1 MSLAQCWQSNR
12 MANLAIG
19 LAAFILCSSFSHAAT
34 LYVDSKLDRDFTK
47 TYSVMNRNSKGTDG
61 EAYRTIGAAAQVAKA
76 ADVVLIRGGTYNSSE
91 SADENDILWP
101 KQSGAPGSPIVF
113 KAYEKE
119 EVVLGEG
126 SEKYPEENNLSIAR
140 GVVTLKNV
148 SYITIEGLSF
158 KKVAGWIFARGCHHL
173 IFRNCV
179 FEDALHGAKGT
190 AHFIE
195 CSDCRILGCSFRS
208 ASFDSLA
215 IEKCERMVVEAC
227 TFESAA
233 HALLAIRASSFNVI
247 RNCSFS
253 NPYFERQR
261 AEKLVEVYDLKLD
274 RRNPANPSYIEVP
287 SYNSTK
293 RNLFENNHFGYHPFR
308 PNRAAQPSAIQ
319 YSGQQGIIRR
329 NVFANPSGKQ
339 LAANGTGPQAG
350 GIGLNVRWGGSWDGW
365 KIKADGTG
373 VWWGEGHEAGYV
385 THNRIYNN
393 VFFGYDQGCITLPP
407 ENAVAKILDPPPMS
421 EQNPPR
427 QYSEKFAFE
436 DNRFVN
442 NIIAPGRYQSHFKW
456 KWQQMLSGKPVAV
469 VAFGLLGKFDFRNND
484 FYGTDDGGV
493 PLIYFHQL
501 PSTRTQPEIVV
512 PASQVSGDLARSF
525 SNNLSRAPRFANA
538 DAGDFHLSEQS
549 PLIDAGAF
557 LTTTV
562 GSRERSTEIRLRDAG
577 YFYDGFGI
585 EGEVGD
591 LIQLQGQAETA
602 RITKIDLATGNITL
616 DRPLSCSDGQ
626 GVALAYSGK
635 APDIGAFERGQSTTI
650 GAHVPALAVK

>member
-1 MSLAQCWQSNR
+1 MSLAQSQQSNR
-12 MANLAIG
+12 RAGAAIG
-19 LAAFILCSSFSHAAT
+19 LVIFIVSSSFSHATT
-34 LYVDSKLDRDFTK
+34 LYIDSKLDREFTR
-47 TYSVMNRNSKGTDG
+47 TYSVTNRNSRGADG
-61 EAYRTIGAAAQVAKA
+61 EAYKTIGAAAQVAKA
-76 ADVVLIRGGTYNSSE
+76 GDVVLIRGGTYNSSE
-91 SADENDILWP
+91 SANQNDILWP
-101 KQSGAPGSPIVF
+101 RHSGTQGRPITF

-140 GVVTLKNV
+140 AVLTLKDV

-173 IFRNCV
+173 TFRNCV

-195 CSDCRILGCSFRS
+195 CSDCRIFGCSFRR

-215 IEKCERMVVEAC
+215 MEKCERMVVEDC

-293 RNLFENNHFGYHPFR
+293 RNLFEGNHFGYHPFR
-308 PNRAAQPSAIQ
+308 PNRASQPSGIQ

-329 NVFANPSGKQ
+329 NAFANPIGKR
-339 LAANGTGPQAG
+339 AAVEGAEPQPG
-350 GIGLNVRWGGSWDGW
+350 GIGLYVRWGGSWDGW

-373 VWWGEGHEAGYV
+373 VWWGEGDEAGYV
-385 THNRIYNN
+385 THNRVYNN
-393 VFFGYDQGCITLPP
+393 IFYGYDQGCITLPP
-407 ENAVAKILDPPPMS
+407 ENATAKILDPPPMN
-421 EQNPPR
+421 EANPPR
-427 QYSEKFAFE
+427 QYTERFAFE
-436 DNRFVN
+436 DNQFVN
-442 NIIAPGRYQSHFKW
+442 NILVPGPYQSHFKW
-456 KWQQMLSGKPVAV
+456 KWQQTLTGKPVAV
-469 VAFGLLGKFDFRNND
+469 VALGLLGKFHFRNND
-484 FYGTDDGGV
+484 FYAADGGGIPAV
-493 PLIYFHQL
+493 YFHQM
-501 PSTRTQPEIVV
+501 PPTKAQPEIVV
-512 PASQVSGDLARSF
+512 PATQVSGELTRSF
-525 SNNLSRAPRFANA
+525 SNNLSRPPQFANA
-538 DAGDFHLSEQS
+538 DAGDFHLTEQS
-549 PLIDAGAF
+549 PLVDAGAF

-562 GSRERSTEIRLRDAG
+562 GRRETSTEMRLRDAG

-591 LIQLQGQAETA
+591 LIQLQGQAERA
-602 RITKIDLATGNITL
+602 RIKKIDLASGNITL
-616 DRPLSCSDGQ
+616 DRPLSWKDGQ

-635 APDIGAFERGQSTTI
+635 APDIGVFERGQQLTV
-650 GAHVPALAVK
+650 GASVADSVVK